1 MIPDPWF
8 YVAAIPAILLIG
20 ISKGGFGSGAGIFA
34 TPLMALTV
42 PIPQAAAIL
51 LPILCV
57 MDVAGLWAY
66 RGRFSRENL
75 RPLLAG
81 GLLGVALGTLT
92 FRYCD
97 ESWIR
102 VILGLMAL
110 GFVLQRY
117 AVRAGG
123 PPAQHSARKGF
134 FWSTVAGLTSTI
146 AHAGGPPL
154 SIYLLPL
161 RLDKAVMV
169 GTTVVFFAVI
179 NFVKLVPYA
188 WLGLFDPRNLTT
200 SAALAPLA
208 PVGIWI
214 GVSLMRRIPEALF
227 YRISYTILLVV
238 GAKLLWDG
246 IAGLQGIPGGY
257 AMFTGLK

>member
-1 MIPDPWF
+1 MIDDPWF
-8 YVAAIPAILLIG
+8 YAAAIPAILLVG
-20 ISKGGFGSGAGIFA
+20 IAKGGFGSGAGMFA
-34 TPLMALTV
+34 TPLIALTM

-66 RGRFSRENL
+66 RGRFSRDYL
-75 RPLLAG
+75 RTLLAG
-81 GLLGVALGTLT
+81 GVVGVVLGTLT
-92 FRYCD
+92 FRYFD
-97 ESWIR
+97 DAWIR
-102 VILGLMAL
+102 VILGAMAV

-117 AVRAGG
+117 FRHAA
-123 PPAQHSARKGF
+123 AQAAAPSAPKGF
-134 FWSTVAGLTSTI
+134 FWSVVSGLTSTI

-179 NFVKLVPYA
+179 NLVKLVPYA
-188 WLGLFDPRNLTT
+188 WLGLFDARNLST
-200 SAALAPLA
+200 SLALAPLA

-214 GVSLMRRIPEALF
+214 GVALMRRVSETLF
-227 YRISYTILLVV
+227 YRICYALLLVV
-238 GAKLLWDG
+238 GFKLLWDG
-246 IAGLQGIPGGY
+246 IAAL
-257 AMFTGLK
+257 AL

>member
-1 MIPDPWF
+1 VIADPWF
-8 YVAAIPAILLIG
+8 YAAAIPAILLVG
-20 ISKGGFGSGAGIFA
+20 ISKGGFGSGAGMFA

-66 RGRFSRENL
+66 RGTYARGLL
-75 RPLLAG
+75 RALLAG
-81 GLLGVALGTLT
+81 GILGIALGTLT
-92 FRYCD
+92 FRYFD

-102 VILGLMAL
+102 IILGVMAL
-110 GFVLQRY
+110 GFVAQRY
-117 AVRAGG
+117 AVRAATAAAE
-123 PPAQHSARKGF
+123 PSAPRGF
-134 FWSTVAGLTSTI
+134 FWSTVSGVTSTI
-146 AHAGGPPL
+146 AHAGGPPM

-179 NFVKLVPYA
+179 NAVKIVPYA
-188 WLGLFDPRNLTT
+188 WLGLFDARNLAT

-208 PVGIWI
+208 PLGIWLGLKI
-214 GVSLMRRIPEALF
+214 QRRLPEPVF
-227 YRISYTILLVV
+227 YRICYGILLAV

-246 IAGLQGIPGGY
+246 LARL
-257 AMFTGLK
+257 